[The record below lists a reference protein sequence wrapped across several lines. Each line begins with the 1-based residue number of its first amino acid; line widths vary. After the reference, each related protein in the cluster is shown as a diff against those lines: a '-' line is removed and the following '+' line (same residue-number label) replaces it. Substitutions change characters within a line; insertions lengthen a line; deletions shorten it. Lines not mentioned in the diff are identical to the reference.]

1 MSDALITLNNISLS
15 HNGKNVLDDVSFKLH
30 EGEFITLIGPN
41 GAGKSSLIKVLL
53 GVIKQDSGDITYTDN
68 IRLGY
73 TPQTFSANPFI
84 PISVKDFLTLNQKLD
99 SEFMLK
105 TFELTG
111 IKDLLKSPLK
121 NLSGGEL
128 QKVLLTRALL
138 NKPNVLILDE
148 PAQNLDVENDVSV
161 FFTFEKESN
170 FSLTLARISC
180 GTVASAPIKSE
191 LIDSRVL
198 TTVSSATRESNPCS
212 GFTSESTVVVNCL
225 LASVVLDSNERDNSR
240 VVDCIRSISAD
251 VEPSW

>member
-53 GVIKQDSGDITYTDN
+53 GIIKQDSGDIKYTDN

-73 TPQTFSANPFI
+73 TPQTFLANPFI

-111 IKDLLKSPLK
+111 IKDLLKFPLK

-148 PAQNLDVENDVSV
+148 PAQNLDVDGQMQLYKLIQDIHQQQNCAVLMVSHDLHRV
-161 FFTFEKESN
+161 MKES
-170 FSLTLARISC
+170 TQ
-180 GTVASAPIKSE
+180 
-191 LIDSRVL
+191 VL
-198 TTVSSATRESNPCS
+198 CLYHHICCEGLPESILKDEKFNDLFADQINDLMATYEHHHNHHH
-212 GFTSESTVVVNCL
+212 EH
-225 LASVVLDSNERDNSR
+225 
-240 VVDCIRSISAD
+240 
-251 VEPSW
+251 

>member
-1 MSDALITLNNISLS
+1 MSNALITLNNISLS

-121 NLSGGEL
+121 NLSGGDL

-148 PAQNLDVENDVSV
+148 PAQNLDVDGQMQLYKLIQDIHQQQNCAVLMVSHDLHRV
-161 FFTFEKESN
+161 MKES
-170 FSLTLARISC
+170 TQ
-180 GTVASAPIKSE
+180 
-191 LIDSRVL
+191 VL
-198 TTVSSATRESNPCS
+198 CLYHHICCEGLPESILKDEKFNDLFADQINDLMATYEHHHNHHH
-212 GFTSESTVVVNCL
+212 EH
-225 LASVVLDSNERDNSR
+225 
-240 VVDCIRSISAD
+240 
-251 VEPSW
+251 

>member
-30 EGEFITLIGPN
+30 KGEFVTLIGPN
-41 GAGKSSLIKVLL
+41 GAGKSSLIKILL
-53 GVIKQDSGDITYTDN
+53 GVIKQDSGDITYTNN

-99 SEFMLK
+99 SEFMLQ

-111 IKDLLKSPLK
+111 IKELLKLPLK

-148 PAQNLDVENDVSV
+148 PAQNLDIDGQMQLYKLIQDIHQQQNCAVLMVSHDLHRV
-161 FFTFEKESN
+161 MKES
-170 FSLTLARISC
+170 TQ
-180 GTVASAPIKSE
+180 
-191 LIDSRVL
+191 VL
-198 TTVSSATRESNPCS
+198 CLYHHICCEGLPESILKDEKFNDLFADQINDLMATYEHHHNHHHHHHH
-212 GFTSESTVVVNCL
+212 EH
-225 LASVVLDSNERDNSR
+225 EH
-240 VVDCIRSISAD
+240 
-251 VEPSW
+251 

>member
-30 EGEFITLIGPN
+30 KGEFVTLIGPN
-41 GAGKSSLIKVLL
+41 GAGKSSLIKILL
-53 GVIKQDSGDITYTDN
+53 GIIKQDSGDITYTNN

-99 SEFMLK
+99 SEFMLQ

-111 IKDLLKSPLK
+111 IKELLKLPLK

-148 PAQNLDVENDVSV
+148 PAQNLDIDGQMQLYKLIQDIHQQQNCAVLMVSHDLHRV
-161 FFTFEKESN
+161 MKES
-170 FSLTLARISC
+170 TQ
-180 GTVASAPIKSE
+180 
-191 LIDSRVL
+191 VL
-198 TTVSSATRESNPCS
+198 CLYHHICCEGLPESILKDEKFNDLFADQINDLMATYEHHHNHHHHH
-212 GFTSESTVVVNCL
+212 EH
-225 LASVVLDSNERDNSR
+225 EH
-240 VVDCIRSISAD
+240 
-251 VEPSW
+251 

>member
-53 GVIKQDSGDITYTDN
+53 GIIKQDSGDITYTDN

-148 PAQNLDVENDVSV
+148 PAQNLDVDGQMQLYKLIQDIHQQQNCAVLMVSHDLHRV
-161 FFTFEKESN
+161 MKES
-170 FSLTLARISC
+170 TQ
-180 GTVASAPIKSE
+180 
-191 LIDSRVL
+191 VL
-198 TTVSSATRESNPCS
+198 CLYHHICCEGLPESILKDEKFNDLFADQINDLMATYEHHHNHHH
-212 GFTSESTVVVNCL
+212 EH
-225 LASVVLDSNERDNSR
+225 
-240 VVDCIRSISAD
+240 
-251 VEPSW
+251 

>member
-30 EGEFITLIGPN
+30 KGEFITLIGPN
-41 GAGKSSLIKVLL
+41 GAGKSSLIKILL
-53 GVIKQDSGDITYTDN
+53 GVIKQDSGDITFTNN

-111 IKDLLKSPLK
+111 INDLLKSPLK

-148 PAQNLDVENDVSV
+148 PAQNLDVDGQMQLYKLIQDIHQQQNCAVLMVSHDLHRV
-161 FFTFEKESN
+161 MKES
-170 FSLTLARISC
+170 TQ
-180 GTVASAPIKSE
+180 
-191 LIDSRVL
+191 VL
-198 TTVSSATRESNPCS
+198 
-212 GFTSESTVVVNCL
+212 
-225 LASVVLDSNERDNSR
+225 
-240 VVDCIRSISAD
+240 
-251 VEPSW
+251 

>member
-15 HNGKNVLDDVSFKLH
+15 HNGKNVLDDVSLKLH

-41 GAGKSSLIKVLL
+41 GADKSSLIKVLL

-148 PAQNLDVENDVSV
+148 PAQNLDVDGQMQLYKLIQDIHQQQNCAVLMVSHDLHRV
-161 FFTFEKESN
+161 MKES
-170 FSLTLARISC
+170 TQ
-180 GTVASAPIKSE
+180 
-191 LIDSRVL
+191 VL
-198 TTVSSATRESNPCS
+198 CLYHHICCEGLPESILKDEKFNDLFADQINDLMATYEHHHNHHH
-212 GFTSESTVVVNCL
+212 EH
-225 LASVVLDSNERDNSR
+225 
-240 VVDCIRSISAD
+240 
-251 VEPSW
+251 

>member
-1 MSDALITLNNISLS
+1 MTDALITLNNISLN

-30 EGEFITLIGPN
+30 KGEFVTLIGPN
-41 GAGKSSLIKVLL
+41 GAGKSSLIKILL
-53 GVIKQDSGDITYTDN
+53 GIIKQDSGDITYTNN

-99 SEFMLK
+99 SEFMLQ

-111 IKDLLKSPLK
+111 IKELLKLPLK

-148 PAQNLDVENDVSV
+148 PAQNLDIDGQMQLYKLIQDIHQQQNCAVLMVSHDLHRV
-161 FFTFEKESN
+161 MKES
-170 FSLTLARISC
+170 TQ
-180 GTVASAPIKSE
+180 
-191 LIDSRVL
+191 VL
-198 TTVSSATRESNPCS
+198 CLYHHICCEGLPESILKDEKFNDLFADQINDLMATYEHHHNHHH
-212 GFTSESTVVVNCL
+212 EH
-225 LASVVLDSNERDNSR
+225 
-240 VVDCIRSISAD
+240 
-251 VEPSW
+251 